1 MVTRRLL
8 QQLDGNR
15 LLIATSVFFGLLFSA
30 SGLVPPLVIRRV
42 IQGIQDPDRTTPF
55 VMLGA
60 ILLAVYLL
68 RSACRYFYGVFSH
81 IAAYRTLDR
90 LITRAY
96 QHLQRM
102 SPEFFTRKRSGELVS
117 RTIGDI
123 ESIEDFVAH
132 GIPETLLAIVI
143 PIAMMVILIS
153 INPMLTLLCAVPL
166 AFVMLF
172 LYLLVHHTRSIWKSV
187 RGNIAEL
194 VAQVQDYISGMTV
207 IQSFVHEKHT
217 EHDIQ
222 EHSARYRDAIILANK
237 WSLLPPAAIELT
249 NGVGIILVVAM
260 GGLAASNQEMPVAD
274 LVVFLMYIGQMIQ
287 PLLRFANL
295 TENLQKAT
303 ASAERVFE
311 LLDTKPSIRQ
321 PHNPVTPNPFNSR
334 IIFDNVSFAYANG
347 EDVLKQISFVVEPG
361 EVVALVG
368 PTGVGKTTATHLVPR
383 FYDVTEGSVSI
394 GDCDV
399 RAMSLDFLRRQVAI
413 VLQDV
418 FLFHGSIRQNLLFG
432 NPEATDEQLFEAIRA
447 SNAEP
452 FVQMLPNGLDTIVG
466 ERGLRLS
473 GGEKQRLSIARALLK
488 DAPILILD
496 EATSAVDAET
506 ESLIQNAVNRLS
518 SGRTVL
524 VIAHRLST
532 IQGADRVIVLES
544 GEISQMG
551 THHQLMSVD
560 GFYARIMKMQHASRD
575 WQIGSTR

>member
-30 SGLVPPLVIRRV
+30 SGLIPPLVIRRV

-68 RSACRYFYGVFSH
+68 RSTCRYFYGVFSH

-90 LITRAY
+90 LITRAF

-117 RTIGDI
+117 RTIGDV

-143 PIAMMVILIS
+143 PITMMVILIT
-153 INPMLTLLCAVPL
+153 INPMLTLLCSLPL
-166 AFVMLF
+166 AFVVLFVYML
-172 LYLLVHHTRSIWKSV
+172 VRHTRSIWKSV

-222 EHSARYRDAIILANK
+222 EHSARYRDAIIHANK
-237 WSLLPPAAIELT
+237 WSLLPPAAIELA
-249 NGVGIILVVAM
+249 NGAGIILVVAM
-260 GGLAASNQEMPVAD
+260 GGLAASNQKMPVAD

-287 PLLRFANL
+287 PLLRIANL

-321 PHNPVTPNPFNSR
+321 PLNPVTPNPFNSR

-488 DAPILILD
+488 DAPILIFD

>member
-143 PIAMMVILIS
+143 PIAMMGILIS
-153 INPMLTLLCAVPL
+153 INPMLTLLCALPL
-166 AFVMLF
+166 ACVVLF

-222 EHSARYRDAIILANK
+222 EHSARYRDAIIHANK
-237 WSLLPPAAIELT
+237 WSLLPPAAIELA
-249 NGVGIILVVAM
+249 NGTGIILVVAM

-287 PLLRFANL
+287 PLLRIANL

-321 PHNPVTPNPFNSR
+321 PDNPVTPNSFNSR

-347 EDVLKQISFVVEPG
+347 DDVLKQISFVVEPG

-368 PTGVGKTTATHLVPR
+368 PTGVGKSTATHLVPR

-394 GDCDV
+394 GGCDV
-399 RAMSLDFLRRQVAI
+399 RKMSLDFLRRQVAI

-447 SNAEP
+447 SNAES

>member
-15 LLIATSVFFGLLFSA
+15 FLIATSVFFGLLFSA

-55 VMLGA
+55 VILGA

-90 LITRAY
+90 LITRTY

-143 PIAMMVILIS
+143 PIAMMGILIS
-153 INPMLTLLCAVPL
+153 INPMLTLFCAFPL
-166 AFVMLF
+166 ACVVLFV
-172 LYLLVHHTRSIWKSV
+172 YLLVHHTRSIWKSV

-222 EHSARYRDAIILANK
+222 QHSARYRDAIIHANK
-237 WSLLPPAAIELT
+237 WSLLPPAFIELA
-249 NGVGIILVVAM
+249 NGAGIILVVAM

-287 PLLRFANL
+287 PLLRIANL

-311 LLDTKPSIRQ
+311 LLDTKSAIRQ
-321 PHNPVTPNPFNSR
+321 PHNPITPSQFNSR
-334 IIFDNVSFAYANG
+334 ILFDNVSFAYANG
-347 EDVLKQISFVVEPG
+347 DNVLKHISFVVEPG

-368 PTGVGKTTATHLVPR
+368 PTGVGKTTVTHLVPR

-394 GDCDV
+394 GGYDV
-399 RAMSLDFLRRQVAI
+399 REMSLDFLRRQVAI

-551 THHQLMSVD
+551 THPQLMSVG

-575 WQIGSTR
+575 WQIGSTH

>member
-8 QQLDGNR
+8 KQLDGNR
-15 LLIATSVFFGLLFSA
+15 FLIATSVFFGLLFSA
-30 SGLVPPLVIRRV
+30 SGLVPPLVIRHV

-55 VMLGA
+55 VILGA

-90 LITRAY
+90 LITRTY

-143 PIAMMVILIS
+143 PIAMMGILIS
-153 INPMLTLLCAVPL
+153 INPMLTLFCALPL
-166 AFVMLF
+166 ACVVLFV
-172 LYLLVHHTRSIWKSV
+172 YLLVHHTRFIWKSV

-222 EHSARYRDAIILANK
+222 QHSARYRDSIIHANK
-237 WSLLPPAAIELT
+237 WSLLPPASIELA
-249 NGVGIILVVAM
+249 NGAGIILVVAM

-287 PLLRFANL
+287 PLLRIANL

-311 LLDTKPSIRQ
+311 LLDTKPAIRQ
-321 PHNPVTPNPFNSR
+321 PHNPITPSQFNSR
-334 IIFDNVSFAYANG
+334 ILFDNVSFAYANG
-347 EDVLKQISFVVEPG
+347 DNVLEHISFVVEPG

-368 PTGVGKTTATHLVPR
+368 PTGVGKTTVTHLVPR

-394 GDCDV
+394 GGYDV

-447 SNAEP
+447 SNAES

-544 GEISQMG
+544 CEISQMG
-551 THHQLMSVD
+551 THPQLMSVD

-575 WQIGSTR
+575 WKIGSTR

>member
-1 MVTRRLL
+1 MKKIEAIIKPFKL
-8 QQLDGNR
+8 
-15 LLIATSVFFGLLFSA
+15 S
-30 SGLVPPLVIRRV
+30 LVKEAL
-42 IQGIQDPDRTTPF
+42 
-55 VMLGA
+55 
-60 ILLAVYLL
+60 
-68 RSACRYFYGVFSH
+68 H
-81 IAAYRTLDR
+81 
-90 LITRAY
+90 
-96 QHLQRM
+96 
-102 SPEFFTRKRSGELVS
+102 E
-117 RTIGDI
+117 IG
-123 ESIEDFVAH
+123 
-132 GIPETLLAIVI
+132 
-143 PIAMMVILIS
+143 
-153 INPMLTLLCAVPL
+153 
-166 AFVMLF
+166 
-172 LYLLVHHTRSIWKSV
+172 
-187 RGNIAEL
+187 
-194 VAQVQDYISGMTV
+194 ISGMTV

-222 EHSARYRDAIILANK
+222 EHSARYRDAIIHANK
-237 WSLLPPAAIELT
+237 WSLLPPAAIELH

-287 PLLRFANL
+287 PLLRIANL

-473 GGEKQRLSIARALLK
+473 GGEKQLVQLARVFSQVWECGSDACLL
-488 DAPILILD
+488 LD
-496 EATSAVDAET
+496 EPMAGMNQEEKEDMVRYVLDVNQEWGTTIALIEHDMGVVMDISDHVAVLDM
-506 ESLIQNAVNRLS
+506 
-518 SGRTVL
+518 
-524 VIAHRLST
+524 
-532 IQGADRVIVLES
+532 GAK
-544 GEISQMG
+544 ISQG
-551 THHQLMSVD
+551 TPDEVRADPKVIEAYLGPSDEKEV
-560 GFYARIMKMQHASRD
+560 A
-575 WQIGSTR
+575 